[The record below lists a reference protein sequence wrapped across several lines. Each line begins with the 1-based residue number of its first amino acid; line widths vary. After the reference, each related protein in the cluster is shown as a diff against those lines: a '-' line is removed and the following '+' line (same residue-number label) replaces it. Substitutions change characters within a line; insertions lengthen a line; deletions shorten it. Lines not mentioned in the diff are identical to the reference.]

1 MARISSIADSFD
13 AMTTDRPYRKGM
25 KFGEAIAIFERE
37 KDSGQWDPH
46 LVVEFVQLVKVGFG
60 G

>member
-1 MARISSIADSFD
+1 
-13 AMTTDRPYRKGM
+13 MTTDRPYRKGM
-25 KFGEAIAIFERE
+25 KFGEAIQIFERE
-37 KDSGQWDPH
+37 RESGQSDPK